1 MTVFREHFVGDTAR
15 LESWIEG
22 NAVREKTSPEVQEVE
37 TARETKD
44 TVIGFS
50 ASEGSDFCAYG
61 SMDSQD
67 MLYAN
72 FHS

>member
-1 MTVFREHFVGDTAR
+1 VFREYFVGDVAR

-22 NAVREKTSPEVQEVE
+22 NAVREKTSHELQEIE
-37 TARETKD
+37 TSRETND

-50 ASEGSDFCAYG
+50 VSERNDFCAYG